1 MSVVVLLGLLMVAVV
16 GKKRF
21 YQVGLGADSPDYLE
35 VVENKWSGFLTET
48 FVDPIVAAE
57 A

>member
-1 MSVVVLLGLLMVAVV
+1 MSVVVLPSLLVVAVV
-16 GKKRF
+16 GKQRF
-21 YQVGLGADSPDYLE
+21 YQVGLGANSPNYLE

-48 FVDPIVAAE
+48 LVDPIVAAE